1 MTAAIIILSILLVLA
16 ANFILIGWGVA
27 DKYKKL
33 YEQSCKEY
41 QDLIRANKHLLK
53 VMEGERSSI
62 DDRINQEVKDSVRNA
77 LKNRSN

>member
-1 MTAAIIILSILLVLA
+1 MTVAVIILSILLVLA

-27 DKYKKL
+27 AKYKKL

-53 VMEGERSSI
+53 VMDQERSDI
-62 DDRINQEVKDSVRNA
+62 DQRLKKA
-77 LKNRSN
+77 LMHSDN